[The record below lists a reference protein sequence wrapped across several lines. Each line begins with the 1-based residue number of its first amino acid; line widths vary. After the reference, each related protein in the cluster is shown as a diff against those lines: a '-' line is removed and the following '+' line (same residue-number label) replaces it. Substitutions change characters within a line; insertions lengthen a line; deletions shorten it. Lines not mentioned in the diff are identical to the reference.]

1 MIKVYQSLF
10 CISFLFICYSAFTP
24 SEGNSSILFLD
35 KILHFGAFFLLSFLL
50 DRSTRRPLIYHK
62 GLIIFLVIFAVSIE
76 IIQSFLP
83 RNYPIVS
90 MQTFLPRKF
99 PIVSMQTFFPGKF
112 TIDTRQP

>member
-35 KILHFGAFFLLSFLL
+35 KILHFGAFFLLIFLL
-50 DRSTRRPLIYHK
+50 DRSTTIPYIYHIV
-62 GLIIFLVIFAVSIE
+62 LIIFLVIFAVSIE

-83 RNYPIVS
+83 YRSAEMLDFVS
-90 MQTFLPRKF
+90 DLSGILVYLYFAPK
-99 PIVSMQTFFPGKF
+99 I
-112 TIDTRQP
+112 

>member
-10 CISFLFICYSAFTP
+10 CISFLFICYSTFTP
-24 SEGNSSILFLD
+24 SEGNFSILFLD

-83 RNYPIVS
+83 YRSAEMLDFVS
-90 MQTFLPRKF
+90 DLSGILVYLYFAPK
-99 PIVSMQTFFPGKF
+99 I
-112 TIDTRQP
+112 

>member
-83 RNYPIVS
+83 YTSAEMLDFVS
-90 MQTFLPRKF
+90 DLSGILVYLYFAPK
-99 PIVSMQTFFPGKF
+99 I
-112 TIDTRQP
+112 